1 MLTFMDYVLYQFASS
16 TDWNHDN
23 SYSALTATAD
33 ALLSFATPSTLSLHV
48 SSLSTPHFAT
58 AYTLSTLGQIDGS
71 ISYLYSTTPL
81 AHIPSRSTSIPL
93 RSLVRG
99 YRDIHVP
106 IPVTNAAAGAS
117 LLDENGRKPTLLHA
131 TLALPA
137 PSVLTALYA
146 RRIGSQT
153 LLSISVNSKSV
164 PIQATTSGPPPA
176 ALLAHIQHDTG
187 RYSIEALASTDNSL
201 LGARGLWNFGLGSPK
216 TKPIT
221 PPSKLADELAD
232 VPGSP
237 NVLPPPTTPADDLDR
252 LTSRLASK
260 PSLLSAGA
268 EFYYSPFSHVIGL
281 STGLRFTALTPAILS
296 PPLPLDVKPKKPV
309 AGNSAALSSQ
319 VSSLLTPSNVAH
331 SSFPYTMT
339 LTATPLTG
347 SLASTYSVQPTPHL
361 ALSSRFDFNV
371 YSWESNYVLGLE
383 LWRRKRQRR
392 DEPDPLSWAKA
403 RTESW
408 FDEGEAN
415 LKAVRKEREEENVIK
430 VRVDDGW
437 NIRALWSGRVKEL
450 LISVGASISPVKSV
464 SLLSPQMGMEMR
476 RWSGSVGVEIAY
488 ST

>member
-23 SYSALTATAD
+23 SYSALTATSD

-71 ISYLYSTTPL
+71 ISYLYSTIAL

-99 YRDIHVP
+99 YREIRIP
-106 IPVTNAAAGAS
+106 IPVTDTSTGLS
-117 LLDENGRKPTLLHA
+117 LLNENGRKPTLLHA

-146 RRIGSQT
+146 RRISPQT
-153 LLSISVNSKSV
+153 LLSISLNSKSV
-164 PIQATTSGPPPA
+164 SSQSGTSGPPPA
-176 ALLAHIQHDTG
+176 ALLAHVQHDTG
-187 RYSIEALASTDNSL
+187 RYSVEGLCSTDNSL
-201 LGARGLWNFGLGSPK
+201 LGVRGLWNFGVGAPK
-216 TKPIT
+216 RKSAT
-221 PPSKLADELAD
+221 PPSELADELAE
-232 VPGSP
+232 VSGSLDI
-237 NVLPPPTTPADDLDR
+237 LPPPTTPADDLDDLDR
-252 LTSRLASK
+252 KLASK

-281 STGLRFTALTPAILS
+281 STGLRFTALTSSMLS
-296 PPLPLDVKPKKPV
+296 LPPSTGTSPHKPL

-347 SLASTYSVQPTPHL
+347 SLASTYSVRPTPYL

-371 YSWESNYVLGLE
+371 YSWESTYVLGLE
-383 LWRRKRQRR
+383 LWRRKRQRS
-392 DEPDPLSWAKA
+392 DEPDLLSWAKQK
-403 RTESW
+403 TESW
-408 FDEGEAN
+408 FDEAEAQ

-430 VRVDDGW
+430 VRIDDGW
-437 NIRALWSGRVKEL
+437 NLRALWSGRVREL
-450 LISVGASISPVKSV
+450 LVSVGASISPVKSV
-464 SLLSPQMGMEMR
+464 SLLSPQSSMEVR
-476 RWSGSVGVEIAY
+476 RWSGTVGVEVAY